1 MIQVTEPSM
10 TAISQKA
17 PERTRSMI
25 EPETIEAVVQE
36 NSRNAAQNTPLSR
49 AQSAVIGSRQ
59 LSRCDRLCRPCAR
72 AISSLQG
79 SAKGAAT
86 RPPVMPGPLT
96 IAE

>member
-10 TAISQKA
+10 IATSQNA
-17 PERTRSMI
+17 PDFMRSMI
-25 EPETIEAVVQE
+25 EPETIEAVVHE
-36 NSRNAAQNTPLSR
+36 NSRNAAQNTPFRR
-49 AQSAVIGSRQ
+49 AQRAVSAGVRPGSTG
-59 LSRCDRLCRPCAR
+59 LPPMCG
-72 AISSLQG
+72 AISSFHG